1 MASSVNITEDMLTW
15 KHGNDRSNVWR
26 KGNGGANQVAV
37 LQDKPFV
44 LPSISKLS
52 PSPSHSPS
60 PSTTQPP
67 SPFTMEVK
75 ELLGN
80 DPNLGEVEACLVLQR
95 KERVDF
101 CMEEIRMRQC
111 NYSTGIEIQEP
122 YVRPSAD
129 GKTMEVFTEPWMYA
143 ERQAVVQRLQS
154 KGNPTAPPLSS
165 SLPSPSPM
173 RTNFQLFTL
182 YQGVNSVEDV
192 VKMSNTKP
200 LAYSKR
206 NQGWYGAG
214 PYFTTEL
221 GYARLYG
228 HIVMAFTVAIF
239 KPFAVLHGP
248 TDKKFS
254 MYGRRITAGS
264 DCHVAAVAFP
274 DSLRKSTLP
283 VLSAHWNKQRTAL
296 EFALNEGVS
305 VLPRCVLI
313 FNPDSN
319 SDPPMD
325 VFSLKQHFLSS
336 YLDSISP
343 FQQAPKMYGEIPNLP
358 NESDDIAIRLKAAQA
373 RARRA
378 MNAWAEDQLHTSR
391 TLKEQSS
398 WLSSFRASLARDG
411 LL

>member
-1 MASSVNITEDMLTW
+1 MSENITEDMLKW
-15 KHGNDRSNVWR
+15 KHGDDRANIWR
-26 KGNGGANQVAV
+26 KGNGGANQVLV
-37 LQDKPFV
+37 FQDKPFV
-44 LPSISKLS
+44 PKSATSASPLPSSS
-52 PSPSHSPS
+52 S
-60 PSTTQPP
+60 
-67 SPFTMEVK
+67 FREEVK

-80 DPNLGEVEACLVLQR
+80 DPSLTDVQSCLVFQR
-95 KERVDF
+95 KERVEF
-101 CMEEIRMRQC
+101 CMEEIRIRQS
-111 NYSTGIEIQEP
+111 NYSSGIEIQEP

-129 GKTMEVFTEPWMYA
+129 GTTIQVFTEPWMYA
-143 ERQAVVQRLQS
+143 ERQAVVQRLLS
-154 KGNPTAPPLSS
+154 KGRTTAAS
-165 SLPSPSPM
+165 SLPASSVHSS
-173 RTNFQLFTL
+173 FQLLTV
-182 YQGVNSVEDV
+182 YQGVNSVEDA
-192 VKMSNTKP
+192 VKMTNSTP

-214 PYFTTEL
+214 PYFTTEI